1 MTLRDFQGHPVILT
15 EAAWQH
21 VIMPHH
27 GYMADMPEV
36 IDAALRDPDAI
47 RRSSTR
53 PATVRL
59 YYKWIA
65 GTVVGDKWVCV
76 VVKYVGGEA
85 FVLTAYATDAIKQ
98 GEPL

>member
-1 MTLRDFQGHPVILT
+1 MTLPDFQGHPVILT
-15 EAAWQH
+15 AEAWQH

-27 GYMADMPEV
+27 DYMADMPEV
-36 IDAALRDPDAI
+36 IGDALRYPDAV

-59 YYKWIA
+59 YYKWIV
-65 GTVVGDKWVCV
+65 GTPVGDKWVCV
-76 VVKYVGGEA
+76 VVKYIGDEA

>member
-1 MTLRDFQGHPVILT
+1 MTLTDFQGRPVILT
-15 EAAWQH
+15 AEAWQH

-27 GYMADMPEV
+27 GYMAAMPEV
-36 IDAALRDPDAI
+36 IDEALRYPDEV

-59 YYKWIA
+59 YYKWTV
-65 GTVVGDKWVCV
+65 GTPVGDKWVCV
-76 VVKYVGGEA
+76 VVKYIGNEA
-85 FVLTAYATDAIKQ
+85 FLLTAYATDAIKQ